1 MTFLMHRKPVVLVDN
16 RRSVLKPSEPDYCGV
31 LADRLKVKCDGER
44 PCTRCV
50 MSLGCRYPR
59 SNTDKLGVKNW
70 KNNACSSKYRKTP
83 SQSTTLSYIAI
94 NQD

>member
-44 PCTRCV
+44 PCTRCQKLEKQCV
-50 MSLGCRYPR
+50 FFEIPKDPVSEYDLVLHRYQPR
-59 SNTDKLGVKNW
+59 LTSPQADRRRGV
-70 KNNACSSKYRKTP
+70 
-83 SQSTTLSYIAI
+83 
-94 NQD
+94 